1 MAALTP
7 SSIVTH
13 GADVNEFSSGT
24 PMRVNLTLSS
34 VGDSYTHPTG
44 VKAWAYI
51 PDTTDVSTVSFAPN
65 TRVFTITSA
74 VGTAKTCA
82 LLIWP
87 AK

>member
-34 VGDSYTHPTG
+34 NSDTYTHPTG
-44 VKAWAYI
+44 VKAWAAI
-51 PDTTDVSTVSFAPN
+51 GDPTDLHNITFAPN
-65 TRVFTITSA
+65 TRVFTIVSVT
-74 VGTAKTCA
+74 GTARSVS
-82 LLIWP
+82 LIIWP